1 MNVKARVYFK
11 EINCEKKLKVGV
23 ITSIENF
30 KDEIYKFF
38 DKKYNDFLIAP
49 NPATNQ
55 INLSFQQSVD
65 NETNLLIIDLN
76 GNILQS
82 TNLKQINT
90 NERITL
96 NVSNL
101 SNGSYF
107 IAVYNQDVLL
117 KGKQFVITR

>member
-1 MNVKARVYFK
+1 MA
-11 EINCEKKLKVGV
+11 
-23 ITSIENF
+23 
-30 KDEIYKFF
+30 KDELYKFF
-38 DKKYNDFLIAP
+38 DTKYNDFVIVP

-55 INLSFQQSVD
+55 INLSFQQSVEH
-65 NETNLLIIDLN
+65 ETNLLILDFN
-76 GNILQS
+76 GHILQS

-90 NERITL
+90 NEMITL
-96 NVSNL
+96 NVSSL